1 MEGFPMLDGS
11 VLGPSEKIINRVS
24 KSQDDNW
31 LGKFL

>member
-11 VLGPSEKIINRVS
+11 VLGPSENIINRAS
-24 KSQDDNW
+24 KSQDNW